1 MFEGKSPRIAMCVLY
16 LVCCTLYFSSMT
28 VAQDETSDEKIIERY
43 KLMLSRKPKEGS
55 TFDRL
60 YQLYLEDAGLE
71 QMVADYERAATAQPD
86 NPNLQLILGHIHK
99 RLGKDEETIAAYQ
112 RAVELAPDD
121 YYPHFALGQAYA
133 TLRRHEDAIATLT
146 RAVELSTASQTA
158 ALADL
163 TALYKALG
171 RAYFGRGRVHEAI
184 SAWGK
189 IAEIDPQNIFAR
201 IELANLFWEQELHLQ
216 AIEQHEAIIQLK
228 TDDPYRV
235 CLSRRAIGQ
244 IQEEKGDYQG
254 AIQSYDAALALT
266 APGNWLREDIQERII
281 GIYATKDDWPGLIR
295 YYEDKLATT
304 PNDPGLIGLLASA
317 YIKNQQLDEGIAQYR
332 KGLEL
337 APTDAD
343 LRLNLI
349 AALRD
354 AEKFEAAAVEYETLS
369 EQSPDDLGIY
379 RELGELYLQLKDEER
394 AREIYQQMID
404 SDPDNP
410 RTHLILAEIYLEHE
424 WIDDAVAEY
433 ERAISLAPDN
443 LDYIEYFGE
452 FYFRQGNRERSV
464 EIWKR
469 MVAGNRAIAE
479 NYDRLARL
487 LDAKAGILN
496 SHTEAITASR
506 KAVKL
511 KPGEYR
517 YREALAERL
526 MSNKEYDEALT
537 QYTEA
542 AKLAPNAFFAEQMAD
557 QQIEIYRHQGIL
569 MEKIKAL
576 EVAPET
582 FDQQKQLAKM
592 YRKLGNI
599 THTMKALLK
608 AKELQ
613 PDDVLVNRWLADI
626 YAHQNMRDE
635 ATAIYAHLIEIDRA
649 NAREYYAGISRS
661 HLKGMDFDAATDAAR
676 QAVAHSPHNPEGYQ
690 MLAEIAKHAGNYNAA
705 VDSLKQVIRLRPEA
719 TEIRVE
725 LAEIYKLAGNTRRAV
740 EQYWRCWALSNS
752 VNEKLDFVKPL
763 FEAYET
769 LEQGGEF
776 EEKLK
781 QMSKANPYDM
791 GPVLALARVYRI
803 KNDLS
808 SARFQLV
815 RALELERENPE
826 LLAQLVKISLDLNE
840 TQDALDYQ
848 QRLVKAQPDPIHQR
862 RLGELLFD
870 AGREQEAIQAWT
882 KLLYTKN
889 QTVEAE
895 LRLATLL
902 IQHVLLDEALSTLDR
917 AGQKATDAES
927 IYQVG
932 ATLAGMNEFDRASPY
947 FDRILQMPKPPK
959 KTTQNVTRR
968 SRRPTYGPPGINMH
982 RFERVQSLYPLIQM
996 QIFRGE
1002 MLKQLKNQSKTNSAL
1017 RAQRLQRFG
1026 GSMWQPWKPNS
1037 FEDARAGALVQLMI
1051 IAQWQG
1057 KSREF
1062 IQQFEAEADANS
1074 RDILTLERLA
1084 QLYILTEN
1092 SDKTKEIT
1100 QRLIAASPNDLVY
1113 HAMRLDQSMQE
1124 NLDYETVKKYIDE
1137 MSGVALQAR
1146 LWYIA
1151 QYARRLYLQQKKTA
1165 AAKLLDEFGD
1175 AKVTDPRTA
1184 SQLVRVF
1191 AEMGNID
1198 AAERLIAQLPN
1209 QAMSA
1214 VSRTLVLDRS
1224 THLYLARTYE
1234 RRNRIDKAIEQYE
1247 KVSELDP
1254 NNVRWYITIT
1264 NLYREQHRTDPA
1276 KQLAKTATLYEKAI
1290 KIVPTAFELHYL
1302 LAATYRAQDRL
1313 SEATV
1318 LYRRVLNL
1326 PLKAHERDSVLRS
1339 IWKLYAGGEQ
1349 QDKGI
1354 AILEELKTELKTN
1367 LVLHELLGDAYKAVK
1382 DLEKADAAYTEWLT
1396 IRQKSVRR
1404 HRAQDYRDLAE
1415 ELLDKNIL
1423 PEQALAFAERAAQ
1436 IGPAP
1441 AYASTLGRAYLA
1453 NERYEEALEQFKRSI
1468 NRVNHPGMTAEDVV
1482 RQLWLAAAN
1491 VTDKARYVALIEELM
1506 SDLPD
1511 NPTIQ
1516 QLAALVEYYR
1526 KQEQSDKAKDA
1537 TNR

>member
-71 QMVADYERAATAQPD
+71 QMVVDYQRAATAQPD

-163 TALYKALG
+163 TVLYKALG

-235 CLSRRAIGQ
+235 CLSRREIGQ
-244 IQEEKGDYQG
+244 IQEEKGDYQD

-317 YIKNQQLDEGIAQYR
+317 YIKNQQLNKGIAEYQ

-337 APTDAD
+337 APADAG
-343 LRLNLI
+343 LRRSLI
-349 AALRD
+349 AAFRNT
-354 AEKFEAAAVEYETLS
+354 ERFVEAAAEYELLS
-369 EQSPDDLGIY
+369 EQEPDDLGIY
-379 RELGELYLQLKDEER
+379 RELGALYLQLKDEVR
-394 AREIYQQMID
+394 ARGAYQRMID
-404 SDPDNP
+404 RAPSNA
-410 RTHLILAEIYLEHE
+410 RTHLILAEIYGGHG
-424 WIDDAVAEY
+424 WMDDAVAEY
-433 ERAISLAPDN
+433 EKAISLAPDN
-443 LDYIEYFGE
+443 LNYIEYFGE
-452 FYFRQGNRERSV
+452 FYFRQGNREKSV

-469 MVAGNRAIAE
+469 MVAGDRAIAE
-479 NYDRLARL
+479 NYDRLAQL
-487 LDAKAGILN
+487 LDAKSGILN
-496 SHTEAITASR
+496 SRTEAITASR
-506 KAVKL
+506 KAVAL
-511 KPGEYR
+511 EPGEYR

-599 THTMKALLK
+599 TYTMKALLK
-608 AKELQ
+608 AKGLK
-613 PDDVLVNRWLADI
+613 PDDVVVNRWLAAI
-626 YAHQNMRDE
+626 YAQQGMRDE
-635 ATAIYAHLIEIDRA
+635 ATAIYTHLVEIDSA

-661 HLKGMDFDAATDAAR
+661 HLKVRDFDAATDAAR

-895 LRLATLL
+895 VKLATLL
-902 IQHVLLDEALSTLDR
+902 IEYGLLDEALSVLDR
-917 AGQKATDAES
+917 ASEKATDAKA

-932 ATLAGMNEFDRASPY
+932 AALAEMNEFDRAQPH
-947 FDRILQMPKPPK
+947 FQRILQMPKPPENA
-959 KTTQNVTRR
+959 TQNVTA
-968 SRRPTYGPPGINMH
+968 PTYGPPGINTH
-982 RFERVQSLYPLIQM
+982 KFNLVQRLSPQIQR
-996 QIFRGE
+996 QLFSIEIR
-1002 MLKQLKNQSKTNSAL
+1002 KTLKNQSQVNGSL
-1017 RAQRLQRFG
+1017 RIQIRQGHPFG
-1026 GSMWQPWKPNS
+1026 PGSWQPWRPNS
-1037 FEDARAGALVQLMI
+1037 FEEARTGALVQLML
-1051 IAQWQG
+1051 IAQWRG
-1057 KSREF
+1057 KQREF
-1062 IQQFEAEADANS
+1062 IQQLEAKADANPK
-1074 RDILTLERLA
+1074 DIQTLERLA
-1084 QLYILTEN
+1084 QLYTLIDNT
-1092 SDKTKEIT
+1092 DKAREIT
-1100 QRLIAASPNDLVY
+1100 HRMIAASPKDPVY
-1113 HAMRLDQSMQE
+1113 HGIRLNQSMQQ

-1137 MSGVALQAR
+1137 MAGVAPQAR

-1151 QYARRLYLQQKKTA
+1151 QYARRFYLQRKKA
-1165 AAKLLDEFGD
+1165 DAAKLLGEFED
-1175 AKVTDPRTA
+1175 AKVTDPGAA
-1184 SQLVRVF
+1184 SQLVIAF
-1191 AEMGNID
+1191 AQVGKID
-1198 AAERLIAQLPN
+1198 AAEKIIAQFPN

-1214 VSRTLVLDRS
+1214 VSRTSILDKA

-1234 RRNRIDKAIEQYE
+1234 RHNMVDKAIAQYE
-1247 KVSELDP
+1247 KISELEP

-1264 NLYREQHRTDPA
+1264 NLYERLHRTDKA
-1276 KQLAKTATLYEKAI
+1276 KQLAKTAALYKKAI
-1290 KIVPTAFELHYL
+1290 EIVPTSFELHYL
-1302 LAATYRAQDRL
+1302 LAATYRAQNQL
-1313 SEATV
+1313 SEAEV
-1318 LYRRVLNL
+1318 VYRRALDL
-1326 PLKAHERDSVLRS
+1326 SLKADEHDSVLRS
-1339 IWKLYAGGEQ
+1339 IWELYADHGQ
-1349 QDKGI
+1349 QNKGI
-1354 AILEELKTELKTN
+1354 AILEELKSELETS
-1367 LVLHELLGDAYKAVK
+1367 LVLHELLGNAYKAAG
-1382 DLEKADAAYTEWLT
+1382 DSEKADAAYTEWLA
-1396 IRQKSVRR
+1396 IRQKSV
-1404 HRAQDYRDLAE
+1404 HRQRAWDYRDLAE
-1415 ELLDKNIL
+1415 ALLNRDIL
-1423 PEQALAFAERAAQ
+1423 PEKALAFAERAAQ

-1453 NERYEEALEQFKRSI
+1453 NERYEEALEQFKRGI
-1468 NRVNHPGMTAEDVV
+1468 NSMNHPGMTAEYVV
-1482 RQLWLAAAN
+1482 RQLWSAGKN
-1491 VTDKARYVALIEELM
+1491 VTDKGRYIAMVEKLM
-1506 SDLPD
+1506 STMPD